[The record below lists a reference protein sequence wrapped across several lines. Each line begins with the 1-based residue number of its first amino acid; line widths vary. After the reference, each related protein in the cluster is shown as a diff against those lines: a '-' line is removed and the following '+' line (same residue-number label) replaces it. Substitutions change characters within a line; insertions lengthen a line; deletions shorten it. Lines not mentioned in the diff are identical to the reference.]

1 METQEIGYISKTH
14 GLKGHVIL
22 RLNELINIDEEAIKS
37 IFLDINGSQV
47 PYFIEECRPNN
58 AGYIVKLETID
69 VVDTSKKLIGKK
81 AFALSD
87 FILEDDESLKEFI
100 GYAIIDSKLGNIGNI
115 ADVDEKT
122 DNAIIKVIHPSGV
135 EIILPFNDDF
145 IIEIDDDL
153 KTIEFNAP
161 EGLIEM
167 YLSNN

>member
-1 METQEIGYISKTH
+1 METEEIGYISKTH

-47 PYFIEECRPNN
+47 PYFLEECRPNN
-58 AGYIVKLETID
+58 TGYIIKLETID
-69 VVDTSKKLIGKK
+69 SVDTSKKLIGKK
-81 AFALSD
+81 AFALTD
-87 FILEDDESLKEFI
+87 FILENDESLKEFI
-100 GYAIIDSKLGNIGNI
+100 GYAIIDVKSGNIGNI

-135 EIILPFNDDF
+135 EIILPFNDDL

-167 YLSNN
+167 YLS

>member
-1 METQEIGYISKTH
+1 METEEIGYISKTH

-22 RLNELINIDEEAIKS
+22 RLNELINIDEDGIKS

-58 AGYIVKLETID
+58 TGYIIKLETID
-69 VVDTSKKLIGKK
+69 TVETSKKLIGKK
-81 AFALSD
+81 AFALTD
-87 FILEDDESLKEFI
+87 FILENDESLKEFI
-100 GYAIIDSKLGNIGNI
+100 GYAIIDSRLGNIGNI

-145 IIEIDDDL
+145 IVEIDDDL

-167 YLSNN
+167 YVQS

>member
-1 METQEIGYISKTH
+1 
-14 GLKGHVIL
+14 VIL
-22 RLNELINIDEEAIKS
+22 RLNELVNIDENIKS
-37 IFLDINGSQV
+37 IFLDLNGSQV

-58 AGYIVKLETID
+58 AGYIIKLETID
-69 VVDTSKKLIGKK
+69 VVDMSKKLIGKK

-87 FILEDDESLKEFI
+87 FILEEDESLKEFI

-153 KTIEFNAP
+153 KTIKFNAP

-167 YLSNN
+167 YLQS

>member
-1 METQEIGYISKTH
+1 METEEIGYISKTH

-22 RLNELINIDEEAIKS
+22 RLNELINIDEEGIKS

-47 PYFIEECRPNN
+47 PYFVEECRPNN
-58 AGYIVKLETID
+58 TGYIVKLETID
-69 VVDTSKKLIGKK
+69 TVDTSKKLIGKK

-87 FILEDDESLKEFI
+87 FILENDESLKEFI

-167 YLSNN
+167 YLQS

>member
-1 METQEIGYISKTH
+1 METEEIGYISKTH
-14 GLKGHVIL
+14 GLKGHIIL

-58 AGYIVKLETID
+58 TGYIVKLETID
-69 VVDTSKKLIGKK
+69 TVDTSKKLIGKK
-81 AFALSD
+81 AFALPD
-87 FILEDDESLKEFI
+87 FILEEDESLKEFI
-100 GYAIIDSKLGNIGNI
+100 GYSIIDSKLGNIGNI
-115 ADVDEKT
+115 VDVDEKT
-122 DNAIIKVIHPSGV
+122 DNPIIKVIHPTGV

-153 KTIEFNAP
+153 KNIAFNAP

-167 YLSNN
+167 YLS

>member
-1 METQEIGYISKTH
+1 MDTQEIGYISKTH

-22 RLNELINIDEEAIKS
+22 RLNELVNIDENIKS
-37 IFLDINGSQV
+37 IFLDLNGSQV
-47 PYFIEECRPNN
+47 PYFVEECRPNN
-58 AGYIVKLETID
+58 AGYIIKLETID

-87 FILEDDESLKEFI
+87 FILEEDESLKEFI

-145 IIEIDDDL
+145 IVEIDDDL

-167 YLSNN
+167 YLQ

>member
-1 METQEIGYISKTH
+1 METVEIGYISKTH

-22 RLNELINIDEEAIKS
+22 RLNEYINIDEEAIKS
-37 IFLDINGSQV
+37 VFLDINGSQV

-58 AGYIVKLETID
+58 TGYIIKLETID
-69 VVDTSKKLIGKK
+69 TVDTSKKLIGKK
-81 AFALSD
+81 AFALTD
-87 FILEDDESLKEFI
+87 FILESDESLKEFI
-100 GYAIIDSKLGNIGNI
+100 GYAIIDSRLGNIGNI

-145 IIEIDDDL
+145 IVEIDDDL

-167 YLSNN
+167 YLQS

>member
-1 METQEIGYISKTH
+1 MNTEEIGYISKTH

-22 RLNELINIDEEAIKS
+22 RLNELINIDEEGIKS
-37 IFLDINGSQV
+37 VFLELNGSQV

-58 AGYIVKLETID
+58 TGYIIKLETID
-69 VVDTSKKLIGKK
+69 TIDTSKKLVGKK

-87 FILEDDESLKEFI
+87 FILENTESLSEFI
-100 GYAIIDSKLGNIGNI
+100 GYNIIDSRLGNIGI
-115 ADVDEKT
+115 ITDIDEKT
-122 DNAIIKVIHPSGV
+122 DNPIVKVIHSTGV

-145 IIEIDDDL
+145 VIEIDDDL

-167 YLSNN
+167 YLNS

>member
-1 METQEIGYISKTH
+1 MDTQEIGYISKTH

-22 RLNELINIDEEAIKS
+22 RLNELVNIDENIKS
-37 IFLDINGSQV
+37 IFLDLNGSQV
-47 PYFIEECRPNN
+47 PYFVEECRPNN
-58 AGYIVKLETID
+58 AGYIIKLETID
-69 VVDTSKKLIGKK
+69 IVDASKKLIGKK

-87 FILEDDESLKEFI
+87 FILEEDESLKEFI

-167 YLSNN
+167 YLQ

>member
-1 METQEIGYISKTH
+1 MDTQEIGYISKTH

-22 RLNELINIDEEAIKS
+22 RLNELVNIDENIKS
-37 IFLDINGSQV
+37 IFLDLNGSQV
-47 PYFIEECRPNN
+47 PYFVEECRPNN
-58 AGYIVKLETID
+58 SGYIIKLETID
-69 VVDTSKKLIGKK
+69 VVETSKKLIGKK
-81 AFALSD
+81 AFALAD
-87 FILEDDESLKEFI
+87 FILEEDESLKEFI

-122 DNAIIKVIHPSGV
+122 DNPIIKVIHPSGI

-167 YLSNN
+167 YLQ

>member
-1 METQEIGYISKTH
+1 MEIEEIGYISKTH
-14 GLKGHVIL
+14 GLKGHIIL
-22 RLNELINIDEEAIKS
+22 RLNELINIDEEGIKS

-58 AGYIVKLETID
+58 TGYIVKLETID
-69 VVDTSKKLIGKK
+69 TVDTSKKLIGKK

-87 FILEDDESLKEFI
+87 FILENDESLKEFI

-135 EIILPFNDDF
+135 KLFYLLMMILS
-145 IIEIDDDL
+145 L
-153 KTIEFNAP
+153 KLMMI
-161 EGLIEM
+161 
-167 YLSNN
+167 

>member
-1 METQEIGYISKTH
+1 METEEIGYISKTH
-14 GLKGHVIL
+14 GLKGHIIL
-22 RLNELINIDEEAIKS
+22 RLNELINIDEDAIKS

-58 AGYIVKLETID
+58 AGYIIKLETID
-69 VVDTSKKLIGKK
+69 TVDTSKKLVGKK

-87 FILEDDESLKEFI
+87 FVLENDESLKEFI
-100 GYAIIDSKLGNIGNI
+100 GYAIIDVKSGNIGNI

-122 DNAIIKVIHPSGV
+122 DTAIIKVIHPSGV

-167 YLSNN
+167 YLS

>member
-1 METQEIGYISKTH
+1 MDTQEIGYISKTH

-22 RLNELINIDEEAIKS
+22 RLNELVNIDEDIKS
-37 IFLDINGSQV
+37 VFLELNGSQV
-47 PYFIEECRPNN
+47 PYFVTECRPNN
-58 AGYIVKLETID
+58 TGYILKLETID
-69 VVDTSKKLIGKK
+69 VVETSKKLIGKK
-81 AFALSD
+81 AFALPD
-87 FILEDDESLKEFI
+87 FILEQDESLKEFI

-122 DNAIIKVIHPSGV
+122 DNAIIKVIHPSGA
-135 EIILPFNDDF
+135 EIILPFNDDL

-167 YLSNN
+167 YLS

>member
-1 METQEIGYISKTH
+1 MNTEEIGYISKTH

-22 RLNELINIDEEAIKS
+22 RLNELVNIDENIKS
-37 IFLDINGSQV
+37 IFLDLNGSQV

-58 AGYIVKLETID
+58 AGYIIKLETIE
-69 VVDTSKKLIGKK
+69 VVDMSKKLIGKK

-87 FILEDDESLKEFI
+87 FILEEDESLKEFI

-167 YLSNN
+167 YLQ

>member
-1 METQEIGYISKTH
+1 MNTEEIGYISKTH

-22 RLNELINIDEEAIKS
+22 RLNELVNIDEEGIKS
-37 IFLDINGSQV
+37 IFLELSGSQV

-58 AGYIVKLETID
+58 TGYILKLETID
-69 VVDTSKKLIGKK
+69 HVDTSKKLIGKK
-81 AFALSD
+81 AFALTD
-87 FILEDDESLKEFI
+87 FILQADDSISEFI
-100 GYAIIDSKLGNIGNI
+100 GYTIMDSKLGNIGI
-115 ADVDEKT
+115 ISDVDEKT
-122 DNAIIKVIHPSGV
+122 DNVIIKVIHPTGV

-167 YLSNN
+167 YLKS

>member
-1 METQEIGYISKTH
+1 MNTEEIGYISKTH

-22 RLNELINIDEEAIKS
+22 RLNELVNIDENIKS
-37 IFLDINGSQV
+37 IFLDLNGSQV
-47 PYFIEECRPNN
+47 PYFIEDCRPNN
-58 AGYIVKLETID
+58 AGYILKLETID
-69 VVDTSKKLIGKK
+69 VVDMSKKLIGKK

-87 FILEDDESLKEFI
+87 FILEEDESLKEFI

-167 YLSNN
+167 YLQ

>member
-14 GLKGHVIL
+14 GLKGHIIL

-37 IFLDINGSQV
+37 VFLDINGSQV

-58 AGYIVKLETID
+58 TGYIVKLETID
-69 VVDTSKKLIGKK
+69 TVDTSKKLIGKK
-81 AFALSD
+81 AFALPD
-87 FILEDDESLKEFI
+87 FILENDESLNEFI
-100 GYAIIDSKLGNIGNI
+100 GYTIIDSRLGNIGNI
-115 ADVDEKT
+115 AAVDEKT
-122 DNAIIKVIHPSGV
+122 DNAIVKVIHPSGV

-153 KTIEFNAP
+153 KTIEFNTP

-167 YLSNN
+167 FLQS

>member
-1 METQEIGYISKTH
+1 MNTQEIGYISKTH

-22 RLNELINIDEEAIKS
+22 RLNELVNIDEDIKS
-37 IFLDINGSQV
+37 IFLDLNGSQV
-47 PYFIEECRPNN
+47 PYFVEECRPNN
-58 AGYIVKLETID
+58 AGYIIKLETID

-87 FILEDDESLKEFI
+87 FILEEDESLKEFI
-100 GYAIIDSKLGNIGNI
+100 GYSIIDTKLGNIGNI

-122 DNAIIKVIHPSGV
+122 DNAIIKVIHPSGI

-167 YLSNN
+167 YLS

>member
-1 METQEIGYISKTH
+1 METVEIGYIGKTH

-22 RLNELINIDEEAIKS
+22 RLNEYIHIDEDAIKS
-37 IFLDINGSQV
+37 VFLDINGSQV

-58 AGYIVKLETID
+58 TGYIIKLETID
-69 VVDTSKKLIGKK
+69 TVDTSKKLIGKK
-81 AFALSD
+81 AFTLPD
-87 FILEDDESLKEFI
+87 FLIEDEDSLNEFV
-100 GYAIIDSKLGNIGNI
+100 GYSIIDSKLGNIGNI
-115 ADVDEKT
+115 SAVDEKT
-122 DNAIIKVIHPSGV
+122 ENVIVKVIHPSGV

-167 YLSNN
+167 YLQS

>member
-1 METQEIGYISKTH
+1 METIEIGYIGKTH

-22 RLNELINIDEEAIKS
+22 RLNEDIQIDDEDIKS

-58 AGYIVKLETID
+58 IGYIIKLETID
-69 VVDTSKKLIGKK
+69 NVDTSKKLIGKK
-81 AFALSD
+81 AFTLPD
-87 FILEDDESLKEFI
+87 FLIEDENSLKEFI
-100 GYAIIDSKLGNIGNI
+100 GYSIIDTKYGNIGI
-115 ADVDEKT
+115 ISEIDEKT
-122 DNAIIKVIHPSGV
+122 DNVIAKVIHPSGV

-167 YLSNN
+167 YLS

>member
-1 METQEIGYISKTH
+1 METEEIGYISKTH
-14 GLKGHVIL
+14 GLKGHIIL

-58 AGYIVKLETID
+58 TGYIVKLETID
-69 VVDTSKKLIGKK
+69 TVDTSKKLIGKK

-87 FILEDDESLKEFI
+87 FILEEDESLKEFI
-100 GYAIIDSKLGNIGNI
+100 GYAIIDTKLGNIGNI

-122 DNAIIKVIHPSGV
+122 DNAIIKVIHPSGI

-167 YLSNN
+167 YLQS